1 MSSPS
6 EGLNDGSEI
15 IGEAREGRGT
25 EGSAV
30 GGRGWITGGLQPPDK
45 DNPWSLRM
53 SRPTES

>member
-6 EGLNDGSEI
+6 EGLKDDSEI

-30 GGRGWITGGLQPPDK
+30 GGRGWITGGLQPPNK
-45 DNPWSLRM
+45 RQSLE
-53 SRPTES
+53 SRGEQAN